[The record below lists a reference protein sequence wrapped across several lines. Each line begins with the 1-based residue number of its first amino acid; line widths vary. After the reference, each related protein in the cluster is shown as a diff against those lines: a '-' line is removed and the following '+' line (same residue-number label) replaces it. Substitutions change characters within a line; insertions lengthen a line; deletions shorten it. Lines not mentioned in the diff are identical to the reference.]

1 MSEGY
6 VGQRSGFSKTISE
19 PQISF
24 MNSSYQRKLCFE
36 QRLLILI
43 IRSLLISES
52 NFDVP
57 PASFDHIHR
66 ETCCAVITLIL
77 SRFHIYWSDRFCG
90 QTSQR
95 ERLIESQIFAFTFI
109 PLSFLFLLLILPSSS
124 SVPKYSWNI
133 KYPAVLIRCRLD
145 WLPNEFLFMSSP
157 AESEKKANSRQ
168 SLSRK
173 AGF

>member
-43 IRSLLISES
+43 IRSLLISEP

-90 QTSQR
+90 QTTQR

-109 PLSFLFLLLILPSSS
+109 PLSFFVSFLNSAVIIQRAEIFLKHKISCGVDSVSIRLIT
-124 SVPKYSWNI
+124 
-133 KYPAVLIRCRLD
+133 
-145 WLPNEFLFMSSP
+145 
-157 AESEKKANSRQ
+157 
-168 SLSRK
+168 
-173 AGF
+173 